1 MTDTGHINMNFANT
15 NPCSQEV
22 YNLTEKINSQ
32 TSKYR
37 LQEDVL
43 VGTNS

>member
-1 MTDTGHINMNFANT
+1 MTDTGHINVNFANT
-15 NPCSQEV
+15 DPCSREV

-32 TSKYR
+32 TSKYK